1 MPSTSINT
9 ATTGSL
15 AADKVARLQAFIES
29 VCVIGIQKSKRQL
42 MFTPQKWFLTL
53 RTVFLVAL
61 ASLGFSLYAK
71 EHKLE
76 NPPIITPINLGR
88 EGIAAQFDIE
98 VKEHF
103 IYHFSIRFRY
113 PEENEK
119 ERSRIKNIIGGHEL
133 DKNNNATHPGIKT
146 PVKFIII
153 NNQETTVV
161 YKKTITPILTSWGS
175 DSFSKG
181 NGSFT
186 KKIGHCDLKPG
197 KYRIFLENISHNKYY
212 LSIQTYLLIGMDK
225 FKPSFDPK
233 KIDRSKTC
241 PQ

>member
-1 MPSTSINT
+1 
-9 ATTGSL
+9 
-15 AADKVARLQAFIES
+15 
-29 VCVIGIQKSKRQL
+29 VIGIQKSKRQL
-42 MFTPQKWFLTL
+42 MFTPQKWFLIL
-53 RTVFLVAL
+53 RAVFLIAL
-61 ASLGFSLYAK
+61 AFFGFSLYAK
-71 EHKLE
+71 EQKLE

-88 EGIAAQFDIE
+88 EGVAAQFDIE

-103 IYHFSIRFRY
+103 IYNFSIRFRY
-113 PEENEK
+113 PEGNEK

-133 DKNNNATHPGIKT
+133 DKNNNAIDPGIKT
-146 PVKFIII
+146 PVNFIIS
-153 NNQETTVV
+153 NSQEKSIV
-161 YKKTITPILTSWGS
+161 YKKIIAPILTSWGS
-175 DSFSKG
+175 DSLSKG

-197 KYRIFLENISHNKYY
+197 KYRIILENTSYNKDY

-225 FKPSFDPK
+225 FKSSFDPK